1 MEEGLYQMSLVE
13 NFLVL
18 LIIGLWLFAVIILVR
33 KLERIC
39 NPPSIFVNY
48 SLHTKTSLSPST
60 LHQRYPNDST
70 PTSPRPSPLHFIR
83 SISEPTPSASPRTTI
98 DLRSPSDICIP
109 QKTYLSEQIL
119 SPSLLE
125 LGKSKSSLDLP
136 RHTGYRIHVE
146 TIRNKTLSPN
156 PLLSPNRMPSII
168 RRSLL
173 DLHRRTAT
181 IGSSTHYVVTS
192 IPLENRIIATGPTVK
207 RKYQRENA
215 VDQDENLKSKT
226 KHLIT
231 IAKTILTYK

>member
-1 MEEGLYQMSLVE
+1 MEEGIYQMSLAE
-13 NFLVL
+13 NILVL
-18 LIIGLWLFAVIILVR
+18 LIIGLWLFAVLSLVR

-48 SLHTKTSLSPST
+48 SLHNKTSLSPST

-70 PTSPRPSPLHFIR
+70 PTSTRPSPIHFIR

-98 DLRSPSDICIP
+98 DLRSPSDICLRP
-109 QKTYLSEQIL
+109 KTYLSEQIL

-125 LGKSKSSLDLP
+125 LGRSNISINLP

-146 TIRNKTLSPN
+146 TIRNKPLTPK
-156 PLLSPNRMPSII
+156 PLLSPNRMPSIV

-181 IGSSTHYVVTS
+181 IGSSTPCTITS
-192 IPLENRIIATGPTVK
+192 IATENRIVATGPTVK

-215 VDQDENLKSKT
+215 VDQDDNSKSKT
-226 KHLIT
+226 KHYFHL
-231 IAKTILTYK
+231 